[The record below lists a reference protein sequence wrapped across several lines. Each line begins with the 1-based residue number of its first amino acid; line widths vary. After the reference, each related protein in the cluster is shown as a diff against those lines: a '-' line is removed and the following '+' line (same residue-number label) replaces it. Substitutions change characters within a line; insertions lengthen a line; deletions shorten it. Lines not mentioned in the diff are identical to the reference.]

1 VSEAELELLVDRHY
15 GRIHRAALVM
25 TGNVWEA
32 DDLAQETFL
41 QALRSWRRFAGQSRV
56 ETWLYAILINQ
67 RRRRLR
73 TRQRAERRLLRWLH
87 WAWTPPELE
96 KPERGMELDEWRQS
110 VWRHV
115 AELPEAQRHAMVL
128 RYSEELTHDEIAQV
142 LGCPVGTV
150 KSRLHHALA
159 ALRRKLND
167 EGESLHQGP
176 CNPSLLSADLS
187 AWRETADE

>member
-1 VSEAELELLVDRHY
+1 VSEVDLELLVERHY

-41 QALRSWRRFAGQSRV
+41 QAMRSLRRFSGRSRV
-56 ETWLYAILINQ
+56 ETWLYAILVNQ
-67 RRRRLR
+67 HRRRLR
-73 TRQRAERRLLRWLH
+73 TQARRERRQLRWLH
-87 WAWTPPELE
+87 WVWTPPPSE
-96 KPERGMELDEWRQS
+96 KPEQDMESEEWRQS

-115 AELPEAQRHAMVL
+115 AELPEVQRHAMVL
-128 RYSEELTHDEIAQV
+128 RYSEDLSYEEIAQV

-159 ALRRKLND
+159 TLRSKVDATENDARLPALREARD
-167 EGESLHQGP
+167 E
-176 CNPSLLSADLS
+176 
-187 AWRETADE
+187 